1 MWTDLLDILPTF
13 SVEWM
18 EKNNIRKKKKKLQN
32 KAEKAAKIAVILLQ
46 ILHVH
51 L

>member
-1 MWTDLLDILPTF
+1 LSGWKKIIL
-13 SVEWM
+13 E
-18 EKNNIRKKKKKLQN
+18 KKKKLQN